1 MCFFKK
7 NQYTFRTGFTILDYK
22 ITIIIRP
29 SFQIEI
35 INGYNMNMLNMS
47 LWKYPPNDD
56 NANQSVAH
64 VFCPS
69 PFPWHVFYMSHLIMC
84 LQHSRLRK
92 KLCFIYNH
100 HVTMHLQTISSAVLV
115 WK

>member
-35 INGYNMNMLNMS
+35 INGYNMNMLTMS
-47 LWKYPPNDD
+47 L
-56 NANQSVAH
+56 
-64 VFCPS
+64 
-69 PFPWHVFYMSHLIMC
+69 
-84 LQHSRLRK
+84 
-92 KLCFIYNH
+92 
-100 HVTMHLQTISSAVLV
+100 
-115 WK
+115 